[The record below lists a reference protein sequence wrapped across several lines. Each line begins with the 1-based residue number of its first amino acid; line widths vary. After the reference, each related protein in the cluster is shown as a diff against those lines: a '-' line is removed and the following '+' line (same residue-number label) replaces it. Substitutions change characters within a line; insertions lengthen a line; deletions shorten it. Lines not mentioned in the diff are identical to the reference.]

1 MDPVTGLSYS
11 EPAPH
16 NFSFNSPQGACP
28 GCKGLGYVNI
38 IDKDK
43 IIPDASLSI
52 YQGGILPLGKY
63 RNVLLFWQIEA
74 ICEKYD
80 ASLKTPIKDLPEE
93 ALNDILNGTD
103 ERLNVKNLSLGNSNY
118 FLTFDGLIKY
128 IEMQQQSDATAKA

>member
-52 YQGGILPLGKY
+52 YQGGILPLGMFCFSGKSRLY
-63 RNVLLFWQIEA
+63 ARNMV
-74 ICEKYD
+74 C
-80 ASLKTPIKDLPEE
+80 
-93 ALNDILNGTD
+93 
-103 ERLNVKNLSLGNSNY
+103 R
-118 FLTFDGLIKY
+118 
-128 IEMQQQSDATAKA
+128 